1 MKDIQTRHNKD
12 MFNHYSRPTR
22 RDKMINK
29 YYNKLESVNLNER
42 MGPLDQDTMMLK

>member
-1 MKDIQTRHNKD
+1 MKDIQTRHNKVK
-12 MFNHYSRPTR
+12 FNHHSRPTM

-42 MGPLDQDTMMLK
+42 IVY